1 MVVIWNKNIKEL
13 VWTVVSN
20 KMEKSLVVVV
30 ERVKIHPIYKKRF
43 VVRSKFYA
51 HDELNQA
58 KTGDTVKIRET
69 KPLSKLKRWT
79 LIEVVKSWE

>member
-13 VWTVVSN
+13 VWTVVSD

-43 VVRSKFYA
+43 VVRKKFYA
-51 HDELNQA
+51 HDEQNQA

-69 KPLSKLKRWT
+69 KPLSKLKRWA
-79 LIEVVKSWE
+79 LVEIVKSWE